1 MRNYSYDK
9 LFDFIKS
16 KLNAQ
21 EQTDW
26 NTPPDFIF
34 ENAIKTVNA
43 NKRRRKVAVYKKVG
57 AFAALALILVS
68 FLYMNSKID
77 NIDSKVDK
85 LTSIQDLSINNNSE
99 QISSSQ
105 KSDELHK
112 KTEDINAS
120 MLSTTSQIDDGKIEK
135 SEANQIKKVS
145 NVIIDNIDNDLN
157 GRATTVVDL
166 KSDQSLT
173 TTPSGLNSALKNPA
187 YTQNTI
193 KDELNATDI
202 APLTSIQSMRPF
214 ISIENDVLSLQNVDM
229 AVVERKVS
237 NFPLIISFNALSN
250 YSFINMTNVTST
262 QDLSLTGYDKHCAGH
277 GFSLALSK
285 GLTENLYIKGTGQ
298 VQKVH
303 NNSFLREV
311 SPIDA
316 NNYVVDSNGESS
328 YITDMTITTPLG
340 EYKSSI
346 NFSMDESTLNESTNM
361 INKTAI
367 SQSVVYTSFDLGVAY
382 VFNPDNRLSY
392 YIGAGAGINNAIT
405 LNNNMES
412 EIYMDDKLMDMI
424 DSNPTQ
430 LDDFKS
436 VFWSYY
442 GEAGAQLSVNDRS
455 SFSLFL
461 NHRASINSIKDS
473 GLTGSSSYLKQVNLG
488 LGYNFSF

>member
-1 MRNYSYDK
+1 
-9 LFDFIKS
+9 
-16 KLNAQ
+16 
-21 EQTDW
+21 
-26 NTPPDFIF
+26 
-34 ENAIKTVNA
+34 
-43 NKRRRKVAVYKKVG
+43 
-57 AFAALALILVS
+57 
-68 FLYMNSKID
+68 
-77 NIDSKVDK
+77 
-85 LTSIQDLSINNNSE
+85 
-99 QISSSQ
+99 
-105 KSDELHK
+105 
-112 KTEDINAS
+112 
-120 MLSTTSQIDDGKIEK
+120 
-135 SEANQIKKVS
+135 
-145 NVIIDNIDNDLN
+145 
-157 GRATTVVDL
+157 
-166 KSDQSLT
+166 
-173 TTPSGLNSALKNPA
+173 
-187 YTQNTI
+187 
-193 KDELNATDI
+193 
-202 APLTSIQSMRPF
+202 MRPF

-237 NFPLIISFNALSN
+237 NFPLILSFNALSN